1 MISSNVPPQSIQV
14 SLQVAPQRSMN
25 RSVSPEEFTLADKT
39 AIHEAKIGAS
49 FWGAYWGFWKTG
61 WDALFYNPQKAASK
75 RLDVLEGKRSF
86 QSGVTLEKEKKKA
99 QQKASLLPAAIVT
112 MLSLILSTKS
122 SKVIQKYAPEFI
134 GLIQSANNLPPE
146 ILEKRLD
153 EYGDKLK
160 VQLAQDPLVKNF
172 VKTLVNSIGLQLATL
187 ILTPSLYAL
196 FEKPDSPDFNKQL

>member
-1 MISSNVPPQSIQV
+1 MMSSNIPPQSIQV
-14 SLQVAPQRSMN
+14 SLQVAPQRPMN
-25 RSVSPEEFTLADKT
+25 RSVSPEELTLADKT

-61 WDALFYNPQKAASK
+61 WDALFYNPQKSAQK
-75 RLDVLEGKRSF
+75 RSDVLAQQRSLE
-86 QSGVTLEKEKKKA
+86 SGIALEKEKKKA
-99 QQKASLLPAAIVT
+99 QQKASLLPAIISTSLGVLIAIKFLKVT
-112 MLSLILSTKS
+112 
-122 SKVIQKYAPEFI
+122 QKYAPEFI

-160 VQLAQDPLVKNF
+160 VDPLCKNF
-172 VKTLVNSIGLQLATL
+172 LKTLVISSGLQLATL